1 MSKLT
6 TCRSLAE
13 ADKLADIG
21 DEVHGQTILGCDAVV
36 GFASNFLLGVCWIFP
51 SHSFPCYFPKINK
64 SGRTRF
70 ALVANIVMSNEY
82 YLYSSCRYLDIMLT
96 GFMFYLYTRIFSLF
110 IINHSHIIHG
120 TPLAILYI
128 ELVDGGN
135 FYNCKPA
142 WVLHC
147 QKHRPFIFFS
157 HV

>member
-96 GFMFYLYTRIFSLF
+96 GFYVLFIYKNLF
-110 IINHSHIIHG
+110 IIYYQS
-120 TPLAILYI
+120 
-128 ELVDGGN
+128 
-135 FYNCKPA
+135 FSYNTWHTSRYFVHWTGWWGKF
-142 WVLHC
+142 W
-147 QKHRPFIFFS
+147 
-157 HV
+157 